1 MAKVAENTPPLFTKL
16 EMEVT
21 HLCTAEPEL
30 MQKMLWLKAY
40 TNKDRQL
47 RVTVPTTTMTNSSSL
62 AQHGDVTLL
71 CTSLSYASK
80 SNATHTGGN
89 QGFSLPGSCLNLQMH
104 WRYGRGVYLYEILE
118 VVWRNKC

>member
-1 MAKVAENTPPLFTKL
+1 MAKVAESTPPLFTKL

-30 MQKMLWLKAY
+30 MQQMLWLKAY

-62 AQHGDVTLL
+62 ALHRDVTLL
-71 CTSLSYASK
+71 CTSLSYTSK
-80 SNATHTGGN
+80 SNATHTGG
-89 QGFSLPGSCLNLQMH
+89 FSLPGSCLHLQTH
-104 WRYGRGVYLYEILE
+104 CRYGRGVCLL
-118 VVWRNKC
+118 V